1 MMIRKL
7 NAPIVLCLALG
18 AGVAGGLRA
27 GAQQPPQL
35 KQQVGEL
42 EILAADIAFD
52 AEKNQY
58 KLVGNVDL
66 KSKNTHLTSDEMT
79 VQLTP
84 KKELVS
90 AECKGKV
97 FIEKKD
103 LEEGTQVTARSQE
116 LNYSEVE
123 QHADLKG
130 AVRVEQTS
138 PRLAKPA
145 VITGD
150 KVDLDLKAG
159 KNVVLRGP
167 GAQAKVHVEPKGEQ
181 GKPTPEP
188 VDLTADRIEMNS
200 RTQQYVA
207 TGKPAMT
214 RPSSKLQ
221 AKRIRFELDEKG
233 TEVKVAYADEDVIID
248 DKNENG
254 TVLHATANQGVY
266 RKPENLV
273 TLDGTVAAA
282 VTRAGEE
289 QPSTY
294 AGEHFEYNL
303 KSGGHRLTN
312 ARATI
317 RQEKKEGDK
326 PNAPAVKDAADKK

>member
-1 MMIRKL
+1 MNRKL
-7 NAPIVLCLALG
+7 NSQIVLCLALG
-18 AGVAGGLRA
+18 AVVSGSLGAF
-27 GAQQPPQL
+27 AQQQPQL
-35 KQQVGEL
+35 KQQVGDI
-42 EILAADIAFD
+42 EIAAAEITFD
-52 AEKNQY
+52 GEKYQY
-58 KLVGNVDL
+58 QLTGNVDV
-66 KSKNTHLTSDEMT
+66 KSKDTHLTSDVMT
-79 VQLTP
+79 LQLTS

-90 AECKGKV
+90 AKCTGKV
-97 FIEKKD
+97 FIEKKSPEKD
-103 LEEGTQVTARSQE
+103 SQVTARSQE
-116 LNYSEVE
+116 LDYHELE
-123 QHADLKG
+123 QTAALKG
-130 AVRVEQTS
+130 SVRVEQTS

-145 VITGD
+145 VILGE
-150 KVDLDLKAG
+150 KVDLDLKAD

-167 GAQAKVHVEPKGEQ
+167 NAQAKVHVEPKGDP

-233 TEVKVAYADEDVIID
+233 SEVKVAYADEDVIID
-248 DKNENG
+248 DKNESG

-273 TLDGTVAAA
+273 TLDGTVAAT

-289 QPSTY
+289 QPSVYT
-294 AGEHFEYNL
+294 AEHFEYNL
-303 KSGGHRLTN
+303 KNGGHSLKG
-312 ARATI
+312 AKATI
-317 RQEKKEGDK
+317 RQEKKDGEK
-326 PNAPAVKDAADKK
+326 ATAPAVKDAADKK